1 MTKKAINDPRNV
13 VQETFDGFLGSY
25 GKYFHQLEGV
35 TAIAK
40 NHMDP
45 DKVGLV
51 IGGGSGHEPIFLEY
65 IGPGYADAVALGQ
78 IFAAPSPDIILA
90 ATKAAN
96 RGRGVLYVYGNYA
109 GDNLNFDMAAELAD
123 LEGIRT
129 ETVRVMDDVAAA
141 PPERMSDRRGI
152 AGDFYVIKIAGAV
165 CDAGLELK
173 EVTRIT
179 AKARDHV
186 CSMGVA
192 FSPGTI
198 PGASKPAFELPEDE
212 IEIGMGLHGEPGVRR
227 GKVQPADDLVD
238 QMVELILPDKPMVK
252 GDEVCV
258 LVNGFGATTR
268 MELWI
273 VMRRALAVLAAKG
286 IAVYHSL
293 AGNFATCQEMA
304 GFSITLFC
312 LDEELRRY
320 FDWPAWCPAY
330 THQQH
335 REIPC
340 PR

>member
-1 MTKKAINDPRNV
+1 MTKKAINDAKNV
-13 VQETFDGFLGSY
+13 VQEAVDGFLGTY
-25 GKYFHQLEGV
+25 GEYFHQLAAV

-40 NHMDP
+40 NHMGP

-65 IGPGYADAVALGQ
+65 IGRGYADAVALGQ

-90 ATKAAN
+90 ATKAAD

-109 GDNLNFDMAAELAD
+109 GDNLNFEMAGELAD
-123 LEGIRT
+123 LQGIRT

-141 PPERMSDRRGI
+141 PPERINDRRGI

-165 CDAGLELK
+165 CDAGLDLK
-173 EVTRIT
+173 EVKRVTV
-179 AKARDHV
+179 KARDNV
-186 CSMGVA
+186 RSMGVA

-198 PGASKPAFELPEDE
+198 PGASKAAFELPEDE

-227 GKVQPADDLVD
+227 GKMQPANDLVD
-238 QMVELILPDKPMVK
+238 QMLELILPDKPIVE

-268 MELWI
+268 LELWI
-273 VMRRALAVLAAKG
+273 VMRRALSLLAEKG
-286 IAVYHSL
+286 IKVYHSL

-304 GFSITLFC
+304 GFSITLFR
-312 LDEELRRY
+312 LDEELKEY

-330 THQQH
+330 TNQQN
-335 REIPC
+335 RE
-340 PR
+340 